1 MMKLLGAGVIMS
13 WEPDCSPEVITA
25 ITTSPE
31 PSKNKDK

>member
-25 ITTSPE
+25 ITSPE